1 VFGLD
6 APSGTHRHS
15 EKFHKKDYR
24 FALDWSG
31 VFCFGGVRVQG
42 LWRRGIAMAAVMLAI
57 LLAQPTR
64 AHASIPPLQSC
75 SGSFSLN
82 CLHPNI
88 GKALLAINGQE
99 CGSDL
104 NCRKCTNPSRWDCG
118 PFQEGYFPGMYRE
131 GLAAGCLGTAS
142 LNGAALAQS
151 FGAPANPPKP
161 VGSIRLNSV
170 QWLSTQSSPST
181 NEYLIAGVGRL
192 CERGIVD
199 DIVNTPNI
207 CDTNSPQTKALIQK
221 MVIAW
226 GPRED
231 LRDEWKRRV
240 SGYMCN
246 SLGQG
251 LNYIGTMFSDM
262 VAVANGY
269 IPVSSY
275 LPGMTACW
283 LCPLFEV
290 VFETSVEYANAMF
303 KELAPALRKIL
314 ALALAVWLLL
324 EAIKLLLPFGPAD
337 GAKKIGNA
345 VVSRLGLTLLVLTT
359 LSNMNVV
366 WDYGYGPVM
375 SFLMDYG
382 SGIQKQ
388 VQDRISPN
396 LMGSA
401 TDCPSTI
408 AGQRALQGKTGS
420 INDNPSVVSKA
431 MSCQLDRIQKS
442 LGVLPML
449 GFQAFKSSATVF
461 TGETQAQFGLVAD
474 FAVLTQNQAWYVL
487 MNLDVIIGSIL
498 VMLAFGLLLILLP
511 IYMIDAVIQLGI
523 VMMIS
528 PFLVASAIYP
538 KTRRAFE
545 KGVRTVAQSMMT
557 LLILGVV
564 VAFVIAMTDSMLTN
578 VVKAV
583 PGLDKVGNVY
593 NASELIKQVDSNDGK
608 KAIQDLIRITKPYF
622 WVLMAVAVLGIQMLG
637 KAASV
642 SGYLIGGGGM
652 RPTGLSNQAGGL
664 AKAGAMMVGQKA
676 ASTAGGMV
684 IHQYETRDPDGK
696 KTKHLGGLLGA
707 PLQKAWDKTEKAVRQ
722 QRTKAS

>member
-1 VFGLD
+1 
-6 APSGTHRHS
+6 
-15 EKFHKKDYR
+15 
-24 FALDWSG
+24 
-31 VFCFGGVRVQG
+31 
-42 LWRRGIAMAAVMLAI
+42 
-57 LLAQPTR
+57 
-64 AHASIPPLQSC
+64 
-75 SGSFSLN
+75 
-82 CLHPNI
+82 
-88 GKALLAINGQE
+88 
-99 CGSDL
+99 
-104 NCRKCTNPSRWDCG
+104 
-118 PFQEGYFPGMYRE
+118 
-131 GLAAGCLGTAS
+131 
-142 LNGAALAQS
+142 
-151 FGAPANPPKP
+151 
-161 VGSIRLNSV
+161 
-170 QWLSTQSSPST
+170 
-181 NEYLIAGVGRL
+181 
-192 CERGIVD
+192 
-199 DIVNTPNI
+199 
-207 CDTNSPQTKALIQK
+207 
-221 MVIAW
+221 
-226 GPRED
+226 
-231 LRDEWKRRV
+231 
-240 SGYMCN
+240 MCN

-262 VAVANGY
+262 IAVANGY

-290 VFETSVEYANAMF
+290 VFDSSVEYANAMF

-461 TGETQAQFGLVAD
+461 TGETQARFGLVAD
-474 FAVLTQNQAWYVL
+474 FAVLTQNQMWYLL

-528 PFLVASAIYP
+528 PFLVASGIYP

-642 SGYLIGGGGM
+642 SGYLIGGSGM

-664 AKAGAMMVGQKA
+664 AKAGAMVVGQKA
-676 ASTAGGMV
+676 ASTAGRMV
-684 IHQYETRDPDGK
+684 IHRYDARDPSGRP
-696 KTKHLGGLLGA
+696 TKHLGGLLGA

>member
-31 VFCFGGVRVQG
+31 VFCFSGVRVQG

-118 PFQEGYFPGMYRE
+118 PFQEGYFKDNYKN

-151 FGAPANPPKP
+151 LGASANPMKP
-161 VGSIRLNSV
+161 VGSVSIGGGV
-170 QWLSTQSSPST
+170 WLSTQSSPST
-181 NEYLIAGVGRL
+181 TEYLIAGVGRL

-207 CDTNSPQTKALIQK
+207 CDKNSPQTKALIQK
-221 MVIAW
+221 MVDAW
-226 GPRED
+226 GPGD
-231 LRDEWKRRV
+231 KAYWVQKV

-251 LNYIGTMFSDM
+251 LNYIGTMISDM
-262 VAVANGY
+262 IAVANGY

-290 VFETSVEYANAMF
+290 VFDSSVEYANAMF
-303 KELAPALRKIL
+303 EILAPALRKIL

-461 TGETQAQFGLVAD
+461 TGETKARLGVVGD
-474 FAVLTQNQAWYVL
+474 FVVLSQNQMWYLL
-487 MNLDVIIGSIL
+487 MNLDVVIGSIL

-642 SGYLIGGGGM
+642 SGYLIGGSGM

-664 AKAGAMMVGQKA
+664 AKAGAMVVGQKA

-684 IHQYETRDPDGK
+684 IHRYDARDPSGRP
-696 KTKHLGGLLGA
+696 TKHLGGLLGA

>member
-1 VFGLD
+1 
-6 APSGTHRHS
+6 
-15 EKFHKKDYR
+15 
-24 FALDWSG
+24 
-31 VFCFGGVRVQG
+31 
-42 LWRRGIAMAAVMLAI
+42 
-57 LLAQPTR
+57 
-64 AHASIPPLQSC
+64 
-75 SGSFSLN
+75 
-82 CLHPNI
+82 
-88 GKALLAINGQE
+88 
-99 CGSDL
+99 
-104 NCRKCTNPSRWDCG
+104 
-118 PFQEGYFPGMYRE
+118 
-131 GLAAGCLGTAS
+131 
-142 LNGAALAQS
+142 
-151 FGAPANPPKP
+151 
-161 VGSIRLNSV
+161 
-170 QWLSTQSSPST
+170 
-181 NEYLIAGVGRL
+181 
-192 CERGIVD
+192 
-199 DIVNTPNI
+199 
-207 CDTNSPQTKALIQK
+207 
-221 MVIAW
+221 
-226 GPRED
+226 
-231 LRDEWKRRV
+231 
-240 SGYMCN
+240 MCN

-251 LNYIGTMFSDM
+251 LNYLGTMISDM

-283 LCPLFEV
+283 LCPLCEV
-290 VFETSVEYANAMF
+290 VFDTSVEYANAMF
-303 KELAPALRKIL
+303 EILAPALRKIL

-359 LSNMNVV
+359 LSHMNVV

-382 SGIQKQ
+382 SGIQQQ
-388 VQDRISPN
+388 VQDRIINKQSPD

-431 MSCQLDRIQKS
+431 MSCQLDRMQKS

-461 TGETQAQFGLVAD
+461 TGETSARFGVVAD
-474 FAVLTQNQAWYVL
+474 FVVLSKNQMWYLL
-487 MNLDVIIGSIL
+487 MNLDVVIGSIL
-498 VMLAFGLLLILLP
+498 ILLAFGLLLILLP

-538 KTRRAFE
+538 KTRKAFE

-564 VAFVIAMTDSMLTN
+564 VAFVIAMTDNMLTN

-637 KAASV
+637 KAAGIA
-642 SGYLIGGGGM
+642 GYLIGGRGM
-652 RPTGLSNQAGGL
+652 MSMGLSAQAGGL
-664 AKAGAMMVGQKA
+664 AKTGAMMVGQKV
-676 ASTAGGMV
+676 ASTAGRTV
-684 IHQYETRDPDGK
+684 IHRYETTDPSGR
-696 KTKHLGGLLGA
+696 KTKHLGGLLGS
-707 PLQKAWDKTEKAVRQ
+707 PMQHAWNKTEKSVRQ
-722 QRTKAS
+722 QRTRAS

>member
-31 VFCFGGVRVQG
+31 VFCFSGVRVQG

-57 LLAQPTR
+57 LLAQPADAR
-64 AHASIPPLQSC
+64 ASTPPLHSC
-75 SGSFSLN
+75 SGGFGLN
-82 CLHPNI
+82 CLHPNL
-88 GKALLAINGQE
+88 GKALQAINGQE
-99 CGSDL
+99 CSNNL
-104 NCRKCTNPSRWDCG
+104 NCKICTTWEPGRWDCG
-118 PFQEGYFPGMYRE
+118 PFQEGYFQNNYKN
-131 GLAAGCLGTAS
+131 GLAAGCLGSAT
-142 LNGAALAQS
+142 LNGQALAQS
-151 FGAPANPPKP
+151 FGVVPNPPTPKGT
-161 VGSIRLNSV
+161 VWFNDHSAYT
-170 QWLSTQSSPST
+170 TQTIPGP
-181 NEYLIAGVGRL
+181 NEYIIAAVGRL
-192 CERGIVD
+192 CAAGVVD
-199 DIVNTPNI
+199 DIISTSNI
-207 CDTNSPQTKALIQK
+207 CDKGSSQTQQLIGK
-221 MVIAW
+221 MVKIW
-226 GPRED
+226 NPGDHPT
-231 LRDEWKRRV
+231 WVKGV
-240 SGYMCN
+240 SYYMCN
-246 SLGQG
+246 SVGQG
-251 LNYIGTMFSDM
+251 LNYIGGMISDM

-461 TGETQAQFGLVAD
+461 TGETQARLGIVGD
-474 FAVLTQNQAWYVL
+474 FVVLSQNQMWYLL
-487 MNLDVIIGSIL
+487 MNLDVVIGSIL

-642 SGYLIGGGGM
+642 SGYLIGGSGM

-664 AKAGAMMVGQKA
+664 AKAGAMVVGQKA

-684 IHQYETRDPDGK
+684 IHRYDARDPSGRP
-696 KTKHLGGLLGA
+696 TKHLGGLLGA